1 MSVTEDPLTTWDPAL
16 LSDEDVA
23 RVYHT
28 IVSHPHPSR
37 EAMVHAGIEESLVDR
52 AAVLLHSRGLLDATD
67 PNAWEVPAPD
77 IALNAWASNAER
89 QARRWRTTAVEL
101 NQLYQDVR
109 RGTEV
114 DAGIRMLSSL
124 SDIASASASVAM
136 GASRQIVAF
145 RANSRRTQQL
155 LLDPYNTH
163 REEFSTPA
171 GHVLQVRAVYD
182 MAILDVEGA
191 ISALHERTIGGEQV
205 RLANTLP
212 FSAVIADD
220 TAAMIEFTNIDPSGG
235 GSMLVRSK
243 PSVTAVLRLADLWFT
258 TSQPLPGSDDSDASQ
273 DSATGATRTRD
284 ALVLS
289 LLAAG
294 ASDTVI
300 TRRLRISQRTV
311 ERRVRHLMDQ
321 LGAQTRFQAG
331 VEAARRGLV

>member
-1 MSVTEDPLTTWDPAL
+1 
-16 LSDEDVA
+16 
-23 RVYHT
+23 
-28 IVSHPHPSR
+28 
-37 EAMVHAGIEESLVDR
+37 MVHAGIEESLVDR
-52 AAVLLHSRGLLDATD
+52 AAVLLIVAACLTRPIPTPGKSPLPTSPSMRGLRMR
-67 PNAWEVPAPD
+67 
-77 IALNAWASNAER
+77 R

-163 REEFSTPA
+163 RSESPTPA

-182 MAILDVEGA
+182 MAILDVEGHQR
-191 ISALHERTIGGEQV
+191 LHERTIGGNRS

-243 PSVTAVLRLADLWFT
+243 PFVTAVLRLADLWFT